1 MSAQQ
6 TAAFLSAP
14 EQWMSLAGSALILA
28 AYAITVAH
36 PDRRRLYCAI
46 SLAGGAL
53 LLAVALIYR
62 NAGLI
67 ALEVAWIGIN
77 AWGLW
82 KARDAGEVP

>member
-1 MSAQQ
+1 MSGG
-6 TAAFLSAP
+6 LDWSAP
-14 EQWMSLAGSALILA
+14 EQWLSLAGSVLILA

-36 PDRRRLYCAI
+36 PARRRLYCAI

-67 ALEVAWIGIN
+67 VLEIAWIGIN

-82 KARDAGEVP
+82 EGYQEGGG